1 MQTFEYEIAI
11 QGKKQHM
18 IAIIMTKNKC
28 YHTVIYFDNKGYSL
42 IGANTSLPHFLFVM
56 YVEVWHLTLLI
67 QNSCCIMIITLKWC
81 IKSPA

>member
-1 MQTFEYEIAI
+1 MQTFEYEIAM

-28 YHTVIYFDNKGYSL
+28 YHTVLYFDNKGYNL
-42 IGANTSLPHFLFVM
+42 IGAKHFIATLPFC
-56 YVEVWHLTLLI
+56 YVRWSLTLLI
-67 QNSCCIMIITLKWC
+67 QNSCCIMIITVKWC

>member
-28 YHTVIYFDNKGYSL
+28 YHTVLYFDNKGYSL
-42 IGANTSLPHFLFVM
+42 IGAKHFIATLPFFM

>member
-28 YHTVIYFDNKGYSL
+28 YHTVLYFDNKGYSL
-42 IGANTSLPHFLFVM
+42 IGAKHFIATLPFCYVRWSLTFDTFNT
-56 YVEVWHLTLLI
+56 
-67 QNSCCIMIITLKWC
+67 K
-81 IKSPA
+81 

>member
-28 YHTVIYFDNKGYSL
+28 YHTVLYFDNKGYSL
-42 IGANTSLPHFLFVM
+42 IGAKHFIATLPFCYERWSLTFDTFNTKYLLHYDY
-56 YVEVWHLTLLI
+56 YVEMMH
-67 QNSCCIMIITLKWC
+67 
-81 IKSPA
+81 